1 MTLWHYLILYNV
13 QQQKH
18 KSDIPDLLSTR
29 EREGDMATAHRD
41 GLSDSPEHYYE
52 NVDRNNIQGSI
63 IFSNPDLAST
73 IGKGIPSSLNVSPL
87 CRSTKICQR
96 YHSNFFQPMEMDSL
110 TAETIAG
117 LTTEEDLNCKLFLSC
132 IMCFNANISHLVPEL
147 NPKTHIKCFHW

>member
-73 IGKGIPSSLNVSPL
+73 IGKRIPSSLNVSPL
-87 CRSTKICQR
+87 CRSTKSVKDTTQIFSANGNGQFDSRNNCWT
-96 YHSNFFQPMEMDSL
+96 YHRRRP
-110 TAETIAG
+110 
-117 LTTEEDLNCKLFLSC
+117 KL
-132 IMCFNANISHLVPEL
+132 
-147 NPKTHIKCFHW
+147 